1 MTTDQVKSRRATMYL
16 DMSDFWKGD
25 LGLTLIT
32 ISVVTVVFLA
42 TPLHEEGLRVRFV
55 FDLILAFLMV
65 FGALTVG
72 RRRVATGVVIGIVI
86 GIVVLTAAVLLAGRM
101 HPTPALH
108 QAGSILATIT
118 LLVYVWIVLVLMF
131 RGGPVT
137 WSRIQGGV
145 AAYLLLA
152 MAWAS
157 AYLVVEQFSPGAFR
171 FVTQPQD
178 FDQLISKLTYYSFC
192 TLTTVGSEIS
202 PVHPFARSLTMAEA
216 VVGQLF
222 PAILISAIVAMAM
235 RARAES

>member
-1 MTTDQVKSRRATMYL
+1 MTTDATRSRRATLYL

-32 ISVVTVVFLA
+32 ICVLTVVFLA

-55 FDLILAFLMV
+55 FDLLLAFLMI
-65 FGALTVG
+65 FGAVTVG
-72 RRRVATGVVIGIVI
+72 RRRMVTGIVV
-86 GIVVLTAAVLLAGRM
+86 GVVVLTAAVLLAGRI
-101 HPTPALH
+101 HPTPEMH
-108 QAGSILATIT
+108 QAGSMLATVT
-118 LLVYVWIVLVLMF
+118 LLVYVRIVLVLMF

-157 AYLVVEQFSPGAFR
+157 AYQVVEQFSPGAFR
-171 FVTQPQD
+171 FVTAPQD

-202 PVHPFARSLTMAEA
+202 PVNPFARSLTMAEA

>member
-1 MTTDQVKSRRATMYL
+1 MTTDEAKSRRATIYL
-16 DMSDFWKGD
+16 DMGDFWKGD

-32 ISVVTVVFLA
+32 ICVVTVVFLA

-55 FDLILAFLMV
+55 FDLILGILMI

-72 RRRVATGVVIGIVI
+72 RHRIATGVVV
-86 GIVVLTAAVLLAGRM
+86 GIVVLTAAVLLAGRI
-101 HPTPALH
+101 HPTQGMH

-118 LLVYVWIVLVLMF
+118 LLAYVWIVLVLMF

-157 AYLVVEQFSPGAFR
+157 AYQVVEQFSPGSFR

-202 PVHPFARSLTMAEA
+202 PLQPFARSLTMAEA

-235 RARAES
+235 RARANSPTA